1 MAGKFDLNDYVQVN
15 ERITMFYKEHPEGS
29 IQTEIVLN
37 NETQIIIKA
46 SVYRNGEDKI
56 PCTGHAM
63 EKEGT
68 SFINNTSHVENCE
81 TSAVGRALA
90 MMGYEISK
98 AVRSKEEMENAI
110 KQQEELKQQ
119 EKLEIE
125 RIKLELISPAKIST
139 IKNLILDTKTDE
151 DQFFKHYNISSLS
164 EITNDGFI
172 TAMKILQKK
181 KETIENSKS

>member
-1 MAGKFDLNDYVQVN
+1 MAGNFNLDDYVQVN
-15 ERITMFYKEHPEGS
+15 ERITMFYKEHPAGS

-68 SFINNTSHVENCE
+68 SFINKTSHVENCE

-90 MMGYEISK
+90 MMGYGISK
-98 AVRSKEEMENAI
+98 VVRSKEEMENAV
-110 KQQEELKQQ
+110 KQQEEMKQK
-119 EKLEIE
+119 EELEIE
-125 RIKLELISPAKIST
+125 RIKLELISPAKLAT
-139 IKNLILDTKTDE
+139 IKQMMLETNTNE
-151 DQFFKHYNISSLS
+151 NQFFSHYGISSLGDM
-164 EITNDGFI
+164 TNDGFF

-181 KETIENSKS
+181 KDTPKGASK